1 MWHNLLTANFIGNR
15 HWVLTKPL
23 TYEIPNFIGMNSLKT
38 WQGIV
43 PTIQINN
50 QRLLITVPKGFN
62 TDLASIAR
70 PMWSVISPWDVAR
83 GAVVHDMLYGLIRK
97 EQKHLSKSRVKI
109 LRKQADIIFKRGMY
123 DADPDIPS
131 WKIKTCYYFVRSLG
145 WASMIKAAKFK
156 QNVKNK

>member
-70 PMWSVISPWDVAR
+70 PMWSIISPWDVAR
-83 GAVVHDMLYGLIRK
+83 AAVVHDMLYGYIRSNK
-97 EQKHLSKSRVKI
+97 DKFSKRRI
-109 LRKQADIIFKRGMY
+109 NMLRHHADDIFRQGMR
-123 DADPDIPS
+123 DADPEIPK
-131 WKIKTCYYFVRSLG
+131 WKIQICYYFVRSLG

-156 QNVKNK
+156 N

>member
-38 WQGIV
+38 WQSIV
-43 PTIQINN
+43 PTIQVNN

-70 PMWSVISPWDVAR
+70 PMWSIISPWDIAR
-83 GAVVHDMLYGLIRK
+83 AAVVHDMLYGYLRSNK
-97 EQKHLSKSRVKI
+97 DKFSKRRI
-109 LRKQADIIFKRGMY
+109 NMLRHHADDIFRQGMR
-123 DADPDIPS
+123 DADPEIPK
-131 WKIKTCYYFVRSLG
+131 WKIQICYYFVRSLG

-156 QNVKNK
+156 N